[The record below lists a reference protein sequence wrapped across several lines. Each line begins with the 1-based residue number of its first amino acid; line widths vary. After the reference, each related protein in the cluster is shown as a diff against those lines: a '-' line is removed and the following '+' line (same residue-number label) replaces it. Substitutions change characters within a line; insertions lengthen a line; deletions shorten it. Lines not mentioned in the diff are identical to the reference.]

1 MKRRQA
7 LFGILGL
14 SAGLVTARN
23 ASAQRA
29 AKVPVIGLLDA
40 SERVEYWAAFRQQL
54 QKLSYVEGKNIAFE
68 LRFAGGKPEQLPAL
82 AQELVRLNV
91 AVIVTGGTAAAL
103 DAKRASGKIPIV
115 MASGGDQV
123 SMGLATSLARP
134 GSNVTGNSSVSP
146 DLTGKR
152 LELLRE
158 VLPKMTRLAV
168 IWHAEN
174 IGSVTTMR
182 ELEAAARSSKIAL
195 QNLGIS
201 STKDFADA
209 FSSATRGRAEAVF
222 VIHSPFLFPERRKI
236 AELALKHRLPTMH
249 GPSEYVEIG
258 GLLSYGP
265 SYLDLFRHAAVY
277 VDKILKGAKPGDLPI
292 EQPTKFEL
300 VINKKTA
307 KALGI
312 TIPQVVLLRAERVIE

>member
-14 SAGLVTARN
+14 GVGV
-23 ASAQRA
+23 ASVRRAIAQRI
-29 AKVPVIGLLDA
+29 AKAPIIGLLDG
-40 SERVEYWAAFRQQL
+40 SERLEWWAAFRQQL
-54 QKLSYVEGKNIAFE
+54 RKLGYVEGQNIALE
-68 LRFAGGKPEQLPAL
+68 TRFAGGNVEQLPVL

-91 AVIVTGGTAAAL
+91 AVIVTGGTATAVE
-103 DAKRASGKIPIV
+103 AKRASGKIPIV

-123 SMGLATSLARP
+123 SHGLAVSLARP
-134 GSNVTGNSSVSP
+134 GRNVTGMASVSS

-158 VLPKMTRLAV
+158 VFPKMSRLAV
-168 IWHAEN
+168 LWHADN
-174 IGSVTTMR
+174 IGSTTAVR
-182 ELEAAARSSKIAL
+182 DLEIAARLSKIAL

-201 STKDFADA
+201 TGKDLSDA
-209 FSSATRGRAEAVF
+209 FSAATRERAEAVF
-222 VIHSPFLFPERRKI
+222 VVASPFTFPERQKI
-236 AELALKHRLPTMH
+236 AELALKHRLPSMH
-249 GPSEYVEIG
+249 GPSEYVDAG

-265 SYLDLFRHAAVY
+265 HYPDLYRRAAVY

-300 VINKKTA
+300 VINRKTA
-307 KALGI
+307 MALGV
-312 TIPQVVLLRAERVIE
+312 TIPQAVLIRADRVIE